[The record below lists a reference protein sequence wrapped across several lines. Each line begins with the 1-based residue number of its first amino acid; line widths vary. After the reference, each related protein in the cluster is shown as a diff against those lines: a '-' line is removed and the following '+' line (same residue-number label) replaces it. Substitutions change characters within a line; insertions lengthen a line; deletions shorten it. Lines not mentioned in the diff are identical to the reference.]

1 MPIVDSVPNFGRVWS
16 LRYRLILRTLS
27 RAVERRP
34 QSKRS
39 DEQSISNMLI
49 LSAYLEIS
57 LLSSRLDLTVFLKV
71 RKIAPDPTPGMSMA
85 AT

>member
-1 MPIVDSVPNFGRVWS
+1 
-16 LRYRLILRTLS
+16 
-27 RAVERRP
+27 
-34 QSKRS
+34 
-39 DEQSISNMLI
+39 MLI